1 MEEMMRAAKAQ
12 LSKAALVDPGMI
24 LITSNIIYM
33 K

>member
-1 MEEMMRAAKAQ
+1 MRAIRPR